1 MGLTIQTINVWH
13 SHTHDSCPL
22 RSFKSMQTLRKS
34 IWYPQQKF
42 GIFWNSKRSLLRAL
56 EPSERTFPIRRRY
69 ILAWESHKLE
79 HGLRALQ
86 NIYQKRWSLR
96 ANGIRIPLNQV
107 PLRSWCFPLLNW
119 TRRSKIHRLEYANA
133 FWITKVSPTQWK
145 IQSVVLKRN
154 SSHCYQQDQ
163 CQNKEEDRFKHS
175 FHR

>member
-1 MGLTIQTINVWH
+1 MGLARQTIDLRD
-13 SHTHDSCPL
+13 SPAHDPCPL
-22 RSFKSMQTLRKS
+22 RSFNCMQTLKTGL
-34 IWYPQQKF
+34 WYPQQKVWRF
-42 GIFWNSKRSLLRAL
+42 RNSDRSRLNAL